1 MDERN
6 IDLEGLLFDYEQYK
20 QRWPKFWES
29 DKGVLLFLLAFCER
43 DPESKQFTYL
53 DFIENFYSMFEF
65 ELGAKK
71 YNFLSFGQKMNRRN
85 TEEAIERIFQAT
97 PCTLKEDPIKSK
109 WIK

>member
-65 ELGAKK
+65 ELVHRFLINSVLDCDSTRHFI
-71 YNFLSFGQKMNRRN
+71 NFFHFIS
-85 TEEAIERIFQAT
+85 
-97 PCTLKEDPIKSK
+97 PCK
-109 WIK
+109 